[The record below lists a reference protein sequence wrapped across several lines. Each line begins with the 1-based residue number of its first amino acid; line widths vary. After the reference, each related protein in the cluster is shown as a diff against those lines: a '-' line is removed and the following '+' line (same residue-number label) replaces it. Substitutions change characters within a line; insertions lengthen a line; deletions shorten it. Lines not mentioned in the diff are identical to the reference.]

1 MAKLNKEDFIALVAE
16 VKGSTKKDAR
26 ESVDA
31 FLGAIEV
38 ALGNGDEVALSGFG
52 TFEIRERSART
63 GRNPQT
69 GEALEIPEGKTVGL
83 KVSDKLK
90 AVVKA

>member
-1 MAKLNKEDFIALVAE
+1 MAKLNKEQFITLVAE

-31 FLGAIEV
+31 VLGAIES
-38 ALGNGDEVALSGFG
+38 ALANGDDVALSGHG
-52 TFEIRERSART
+52 TYEVRERSART

-69 GEALEIPEGKTVGL
+69 GEAIAIPEGKTVGF

-90 AVVKA
+90 GTVKA